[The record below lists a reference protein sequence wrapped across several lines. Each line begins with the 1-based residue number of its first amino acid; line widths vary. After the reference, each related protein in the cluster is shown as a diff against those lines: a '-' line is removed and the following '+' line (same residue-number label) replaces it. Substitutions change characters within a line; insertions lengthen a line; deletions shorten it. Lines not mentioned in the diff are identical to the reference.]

1 MQIIQKIRD
10 KGAAIVI
17 AVIALSLIGFILM
30 DANLG
35 LSRNAG
41 GDRASVGKINGKTVE
56 TKEYQ
61 AKIENVERQYGGR
74 IAGSQV
80 YQLRQYVWEQLV
92 REKVSEAEF
101 EKLGL
106 SFTPKELSAIIYS
119 EDAPPALKQG
129 FTDKTTGKYDIAKVQ
144 QWFQTVKKAKS
155 GDQRDE
161 ALNLVDEITF
171 QSLYTKYNALIAA
184 SAYYPN
190 WMKEKEAAE
199 SKTFANISY
208 VAVPYNQINDS
219 TVKVTDQEILD
230 YVNRHKAQYKQEGGR
245 QVAYVGFT
253 TNPSTADTTATVE
266 SVATLKSAFAADT
279 TPKLFVSKNMSARDF
294 QDVYVI
300 RSKIPGTQKDTLA
313 SLPVG
318 AVYGPYLDGN
328 EVVIAKM
335 LGSKIL
341 PDSIKCRHILIATT
355 DRQTGQ
361 PLMADSVAKSRI
373 DSIELAIKG
382 GASFDELEAKYSADE
397 VAHKDKGVMTFDVA
411 AVQNKD
417 QFAPEFGSFL
427 LNENGETRKAVKTNF
442 GWHYIEIL
450 EKKNPSPAYKIA
462 YVAKSI
468 AASPETMNMANAKA
482 SKLSGEA
489 RDAKAF
495 DAYVSKN
502 GLQKFDGALVKENDY
517 RLGNLDDARQLIKW
531 AFDAKEGEVS
541 EPFSIG
547 DQFVVAVVTKVVPAG
562 LPDVKTVR
570 PNVEYLVRNEK
581 KFALIKA
588 KLATAQTLEAAAAV
602 YNVPVGSAGA
612 DSSLTFSSSSI
623 NLVGNEP
630 KLIGAAFNKAYQSKM
645 SEPFAGNNGVYVV
658 KVNSTGTKNIDAA
671 AGNRTMSLVQQLSG
685 WYEGL
690 KKAADIKDERSK
702 IN

>member
-1 MQIIQKIRD
+1 
-10 KGAAIVI
+10 
-17 AVIALSLIGFILM
+17 
-30 DANLG
+30 
-35 LSRNAG
+35 
-41 GDRASVGKINGKTVE
+41 
-56 TKEYQ
+56 
-61 AKIENVERQYGGR
+61 
-74 IAGSQV
+74 
-80 YQLRQYVWEQLV
+80 
-92 REKVSEAEF
+92 
-101 EKLGL
+101 
-106 SFTPKELSAIIYS
+106 
-119 EDAPPALKQG
+119 
-129 FTDKTTGKYDIAKVQ
+129 
-144 QWFQTVKKAKS
+144 
-155 GDQRDE
+155 
-161 ALNLVDEITF
+161 
-171 QSLYTKYNALIAA
+171 
-184 SAYYPN
+184 
-190 WMKEKEAAE
+190 
-199 SKTFANISY
+199 
-208 VAVPYNQINDS
+208 
-219 TVKVTDQEILD
+219 
-230 YVNRHKAQYKQEGGR
+230 
-245 QVAYVGFT
+245 
-253 TNPSTADTTATVE
+253 
-266 SVATLKSAFAADT
+266 
-279 TPKLFVSKNMSARDF
+279 
-294 QDVYVI
+294 
-300 RSKIPGTQKDTLA
+300 
-313 SLPVG
+313 
-318 AVYGPYLDGN
+318 
-328 EVVIAKM
+328 
-335 LGSKIL
+335 
-341 PDSIKCRHILIATT
+341 
-355 DRQTGQ
+355 
-361 PLMADSVAKSRI
+361 
-373 DSIELAIKG
+373 
-382 GASFDELEAKYSADE
+382 
-397 VAHKDKGVMTFDVA
+397 MTFDVA

-630 KLIGAAFNKAYQSKM
+630 KLIGAAFNKAYQSKI